1 MRTFKIL
8 IIFLIFVAN
17 GCGEFKNKRQNQL
30 VARVDNNY
38 LYMTDIDNLRIKF
51 SSYSDSIVQVQNFI
65 NSWAKNHLLF
75 DKAILNI
82 RAKNKISLNKLVE
95 QYRLDLFNN
104 SYKSSI
110 IKAQIDTL
118 ITKQQ
123 LLEYYRVNSSVFLL
137 KEPLYRYRFIE
148 LPKNNIDRKEIKKRF
163 TRFSNLDKIFLDS
176 LSYQF
181 SNSFLN
187 DSLWFKKNEIIKNA
201 PFFSS
206 KKFLTLKK
214 SQIFELEDS
223 IQVYL
228 FKIEDDLLKNEIA
241 PLSSVENTIRN
252 IVFNQR
258 KLEFLK
264 KFDKEIINDAIQN
277 KKFEI
282 YK

>member
-51 SSYSDSIVQVQNFI
+51 SSYSDSIVQIQNFI
-65 NSWAKNHLLF
+65 NSWATNHLLY

-123 LLEYYRVNSSVFLL
+123 LLEYYRVNTSVFLL

-282 YK
+282 YN